1 MIDDNLKWESNV
13 VCTQKKISRAIGLL
27 KYAKHY
33 VQEDTLRN
41 MYLSIVQPHFS
52 YCCSVW
58 GCCGATK
65 LKTLQKLQNRAAR
78 IVTGSPFDTPAA
90 PLLQRLGWPSIDKL
104 INRETCTMVFKSLND
119 LAPENLGNIFSKLSD
134 VHARVLRNTKCN
146 LALPKM
152 RTAYGQKSFAFR
164 GANVWN
170 KLDSEMKLA
179 PSIQSFKS
187 KLKASN

>member
-1 MIDDNLKWESNV
+1 
-13 VCTQKKISRAIGLL
+13 
-27 KYAKHY
+27 
-33 VQEDTLRN
+33 

-78 IVTGSPFDTPAA
+78 IVTSSPLDTPAA
-90 PLLQRLGWPSIDKL
+90 PLLQLLCWPSIETV
-104 INRETCTMVFKSLND
+104 INLETCTMVYKSLNE
-119 LAPENLGNIFSKLSD
+119 LAPENLANIFHKLSD
-134 VHARVLRNTKCN
+134 VHTRVLLDAKCN
-146 LALPKM
+146 LAVPKM

-164 GANVWN
+164 GARAWN

-179 PSIQSFKS
+179 PSIQSFKT
-187 KLKASN
+187 KLKALN

>member
-1 MIDDNLKWESNV
+1 M
-13 VCTQKKISRAIGLL
+13 
-27 KYAKHY
+27 
-33 VQEDTLRN
+33 
-41 MYLSIVQPHFS
+41 
-52 YCCSVW
+52 
-58 GCCGATK
+58 
-65 LKTLQKLQNRAAR
+65 QKLQDRAAR

-104 INRETCTMVFKSLND
+104 INRETYTMAFKSLND
-119 LAPENLGNIFSKLSD
+119 LPPENLGNIFSKLSD
-134 VHARVLRNTKCN
+134 VHARVLRNTRCN

-164 GANVWN
+164 GANTWN

>member
-1 MIDDNLKWESNV
+1 MIDDNLKWESNFIT
-13 VCTQKKISRAIGLL
+13 TQKKISRAIGLL

-41 MYLSIVQPHFS
+41 IYLSIVQPHFS

-58 GCCGATK
+58 GYCMATK

-104 INRETCTMVFKSLND
+104 IYRETCTMMFNSLNS

-134 VHARVLRNTKCN
+134 VHTRVLRNTRCN
-146 LALPKM
+146 LTVPK
-152 RTAYGQKSFAFR
+152 RENSLWPKIICVS
-164 GANVWN
+164 
-170 KLDSEMKLA
+170 
-179 PSIQSFKS
+179 
-187 KLKASN
+187 